1 MCPGL
6 VQARLESAGGAEC
19 GATAVEMVL
28 PCLPELNPDQS
39 AISSSSESSDT
50 IGRCK
55 YNNATANGVIRPPEQ
70 HSSDKWI
77 MQGCVRAAETHADH
91 AK

>member
-28 PCLPELNPDQS
+28 PCLPKLNPDQS
-39 AISSSSESSDT
+39 PISSNSGSSGA

-55 YNNATANGVIRPPEQ
+55 YNDATANGVIRPPEQ

-77 MQGCVRAAETHADH
+77 TQGCVRAAETHADH

>member
-1 MCPGL
+1 M

-19 GATAVEMVL
+19 GAAAVEMVL
-28 PCLPELNPDQS
+28 PCLPQLNPDQS
-39 AISSSSESSDT
+39 AISSNSGGSDA

-55 YNNATANGVIRPPEQ
+55 YNDATANGVIRPPEQ
-70 HSSDKWI
+70 HSSDKWVT
-77 MQGCVRAAETHADH
+77 QGCARAAETHADH